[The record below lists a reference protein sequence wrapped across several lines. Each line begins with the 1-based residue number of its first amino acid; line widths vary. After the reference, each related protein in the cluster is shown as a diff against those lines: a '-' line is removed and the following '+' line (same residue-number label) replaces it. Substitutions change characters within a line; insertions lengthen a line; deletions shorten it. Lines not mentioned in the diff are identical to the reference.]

1 MTKHYFVA
9 TRIQTAVLEIAV
21 PTDHQLDHVVE
32 AIDPNNIE
40 WNGMSGVILRRCAEG
55 DIENCEV
62 INMISVIEGDHE
74 H

>member
-21 PTDHQLDHVVE
+21 PTDGHLENVIKAV
-32 AIDPNNIE
+32 DPDKIV

>member
-21 PTDHQLDHVVE
+21 PTDGHLENVIKAV
-32 AIDPNNIE
+32 DPDKIV
-40 WNGMSGVILRRCAEG
+40 WNGMSGVMFRSCAE
-55 DIENCEV
+55 DV
-62 INMISVIEGDHE
+62 IANFVAVNTISVVEDGHE